1 MKKTVKIKGMM
12 CPHCEARVK
21 KALEELP
28 GVSSAEASHKKGA
41 AVVTFDGN
49 IDDKALKDAVTAA
62 GYEVI
67 EVK

>member
-1 MKKTVKIKGMM
+1 M

-28 GVSSAEASHKKGA
+28 GVSSAEVSHKKGA
-41 AVVTFDGN
+41 AVVTVSDN
-49 IDDKALKDAVTAA
+49 ITDDILKNAVTSA